1 MDNPLSYLNYSK
13 FMQDAIIAALNTKAF
28 PNPKVA
34 AVLTDKKGNIKST
47 GVHHGPGTN
56 HAEIDLL
63 SKTTIDKDDILYV
76 TLEPCF
82 HADSSPSC
90 AVELMNTSL
99 QNIVIGD
106 IDVDPRTNGKSIE
119 LFKKKGLNI
128 EFEYNANNLINPHYS
143 NQKIKEGSNTVIGK
157 IASSQNN
164 YIYNNRTE
172 DKYISNEIS
181 LALTHILR
189 ASVDAI
195 AIGKNTLLIDNPKLD
210 VRKVNIKDSDP
221 IKIVFWGTDPNI
233 DPHLLK
239 HSDIYFL
246 TSFTH
251 KTDKVIPILNGDF
264 DMKKLFKNLN
274 INSLL
279 IEGGNYLH
287 KYFTANSLYDKF
299 YWFKST
305 DKIHS
310 GIKFSDEVVDSLRN
324 KYQPINKFLLKDN
337 QLTTYTYM

>member
-1 MDNPLSYLNYSK
+1 LDNPLSFLNYSK

-34 AVLTDKKGNIKST
+34 AVLIDKIGNIKST
-47 GVHHGPGTN
+47 GVHHGPDTN

-82 HADSSPSC
+82 HTDSSPSC
-90 AVELMNTSL
+90 AVELLNTPL

-119 LFKKKGLNI
+119 LFKNKGLNI
-128 EFEYNANNLINPHYS
+128 QFEYNANNLINPHYL
-143 NQKIKEGSNTVIGK
+143 NQKTNKNSNTIIGK
-157 IASSQNN
+157 IASSHNN
-164 YIYNNRTE
+164 YIYNDQTE
-172 DKYISNEIS
+172 DKYISNDIS

-189 ASVDAI
+189 ASVDGI
-195 AIGKNTLLIDNPKLD
+195 AIGKNTLLTDNPKLD
-210 VRKVNIKDSDP
+210 VRNVNIKDSNP

-233 DPHLLK
+233 DEHISK

-251 KTDKVIPILNGDF
+251 KADNVIPILDKNF
-264 DMKKLFKNLN
+264 EFSKLSKILN

-279 IEGGNYLH
+279 IEGGNYIH
-287 KYFTANSLYDKF
+287 EYFTANALYDKF
-299 YWFKST
+299 YWFKSS
-305 DKIHS
+305 KNINS
-310 GIKFSDEVVDSLRN
+310 GIKFSDEVIESLKN
-324 KYQPINKFLLKDN
+324 NYEPINKFLLKDN
-337 QLTTYTYM
+337 QLTTYTCM

>member
-1 MDNPLSYLNYSK
+1 MQFLDNPLSYLNYSK

-34 AVLTDKKGNIKST
+34 AVLTDNKGNIKAT

-63 SKTTIDKDDILYV
+63 NKTIIDKDDILYV

-90 AVELMNTSL
+90 AVELLNTSL

-106 IDVDPRTNGKSIE
+106 IDVDPRTNGKSID
-119 LFKKKGLNI
+119 LFKSKGLNI
-128 EFEYNANNLINPHYS
+128 QFEYNANNIINPHYL
-143 NQKIKEGSNTVIGK
+143 NQKTNENSNTIIGK

-164 YIYNNRTE
+164 YIYNDQTE
-172 DKYISNEIS
+172 DKYISNDIS
-181 LALTHILR
+181 LGLTHILR
-189 ASVDAI
+189 ASVDGI
-195 AIGKNTLLIDNPKLD
+195 AIGKNTLLIDKPKLD
-210 VRKVNIKDSDP
+210 VRNVNIKDSNP
-221 IKIVFWGTDPNI
+221 IKIVFWGADPNI
-233 DPHLLK
+233 DSHILK

-251 KTDKVIPILNGDF
+251 KADNVIPIIDVNFDLN
-264 DMKKLFKNLN
+264 KLFKNLN

-279 IEGGNYLH
+279 IEGGNYIHL
-287 KYFTANSLYDKF
+287 SL
-299 YWFKST
+299 
-305 DKIHS
+305 IH
-310 GIKFSDEVVDSLRN
+310 I
-324 KYQPINKFLLKDN
+324 
-337 QLTTYTYM
+337 

>member
-13 FMQDAIIAALNTKAF
+13 YMRDAIIAALNTKAF

-34 AVLTDKKGNIKST
+34 AVLTDNRGNIKST

-63 SKTTIDKDDILYV
+63 SKTTINKNDILYV

-82 HADSSPSC
+82 HSDSSPSC
-90 AVELMNTSL
+90 AVELLNTSL

-119 LFKKKGLNI
+119 LFKNKGLNI
-128 EFEYNANNLINPHYS
+128 KFEYNANNLINPHYL
-143 NQKIKEGSNTVIGK
+143 NQKINKNSNTLIGK
-157 IASSQNN
+157 IASSQND
-164 YIYNNRTE
+164 YIYNDQSE
-172 DKYISNEIS
+172 DKYISNDIS

-189 ASVDAI
+189 ASVDGI

-210 VRKVNIKDSDP
+210 VREVNIKDSNP
-221 IKIVFWGTDPNI
+221 VKIVFWGSDPNI
-233 DPHLLK
+233 ENHLSK
-239 HSDIYFL
+239 YSDFL
-246 TSFTH
+246 FITSFTH
-251 KTDKVIPILNGDF
+251 KSDNVISLLDGNFDINKLLRMLN
-264 DMKKLFKNLN
+264 M
-274 INSLL
+274 NSLL

-287 KYFTANSLYDKF
+287 KYFIANALYDKF

-305 DKIHS
+305 NNISS
-310 GIKFSDEVVDSLRN
+310 GIKFSEEVINSLRN
-324 KYQPINKFLLKDN
+324 NYKPINKFLLKDN
-337 QLTTYTYM
+337 QLTTYTCM